1 VTIFRW
7 DSNHNVRAA
16 ESRTA
21 QPRAAAA
28 GEIGIAAPAVDIYE
42 VARQA

>member
-1 VTIFRW
+1 
-7 DSNHNVRAA
+7 VRAA
-16 ESRTA
+16 ESRVA

-42 VARQA
+42 VALQA